1 MNQLESIGDLA
12 HQHFRAKNQA
22 REESLA
28 LSREALRASANAV
41 RAIHR
46 DDFDGAEE
54 LLVAAADA
62 LRRAAEALAAHP
74 DVLYAGFVQ
83 DAQKEYAEA
92 RATYAIVLGR
102 QLPGPE
108 NLDVTW
114 QAYLNGLGE
123 AAGELRRYILDKL
136 RHGEVRRGEELLQA
150 MDDIYDLLVTIDY
163 PDAMTGGLRRTT
175 DMVRGV
181 LERTRGDLT
190 MAARQDHLEGTLRAF
205 EAKLPRAEETS
216 VGDAPGGS

>member
-1 MNQLESIGDLA
+1 MVDLDPISDVV

-22 REESLA
+22 REEALG
-28 LSREALRASANAV
+28 LSREALRSSANAI
-41 RAIHR
+41 RAVHR
-46 DDFDGAEE
+46 HDFERAEG
-54 LLVAAADA
+54 LTATARARLQ
-62 LRRAAEALAAHP
+62 RAAEVLVDHP

-92 RATYAIVLGR
+92 VATYSIVRGEP
-102 QLPGPE
+102 LPDR
-108 NLDVTW
+108 NALQITW

-123 AAGELRRYILDKL
+123 AVGELRRYVLDKL
-136 RHGEVRRGEELLQA
+136 RRGALSGSEDLLQA

-163 PDAMTGGLRRTT
+163 PDSMTGGLRRTT

-190 MAARQDHLEGTLRAF
+190 MALRQHELERKLS
-205 EAKLPRAEETS
+205 EAERGMA
-216 VGDAPGGS
+216 GDRPSGQGPSE